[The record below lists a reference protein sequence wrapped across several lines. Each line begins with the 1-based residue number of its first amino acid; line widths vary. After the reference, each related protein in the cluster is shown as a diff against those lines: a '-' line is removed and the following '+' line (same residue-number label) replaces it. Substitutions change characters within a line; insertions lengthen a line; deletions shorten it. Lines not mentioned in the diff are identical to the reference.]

1 MSTCTI
7 CGGSGVQR
15 VSSQR
20 LRTCLV
26 CLGQGSLSAAMK
38 PAPLNRQPAATT
50 AGLKDLSY
58 LTKPIT

>member
-26 CLGQGSLSAAMK
+26 CLGQGSLSAAVK
-38 PAPLNRQPAATT
+38 PAPLSHQTGAV
-50 AGLKDLSY
+50 AGLKDLSC
-58 LTKPIT
+58 LTKPRT

>member
-20 LRTCLV
+20 SRTCLV
-26 CLGQGSLSAAMK
+26 CLGQGILSAATK
-38 PAPLNRQPAATT
+38 PAPLSHHPGAVQS
-50 AGLKDLSY
+50 LKDLSC
-58 LTKPIT
+58 LTKPRT

>member
-26 CLGQGSLSAAMK
+26 CLGQGSLSAVMK
-38 PAPLNRQPAATT
+38 PAPISHKSDDFASLQ
-50 AGLKDLSY
+50 DLSR
-58 LTKPIT
+58 LTKPRT

>member
-26 CLGQGSLSAAMK
+26 CLGQGSLSAEMK
-38 PAPLNRQPAATT
+38 PAPISHKSGAIASLQ
-50 AGLKDLSY
+50 DLSR
-58 LTKPIT
+58 LTKPRT